1 MRGLHEGL
9 PKPSSNPCEVLTLG
23 AGVGRSSA
31 CGVCR
36 LVVGVARPQ
45 AAGVFSRPPSLL
57 HTGRNRH
64 AALRFLPVR
73 GAIPSGVPH
82 LLHVFLDKGGA
93 KVGCGTPP
101 PLPVGVV
108 LFVKLLGGGLKT
120 ISIAG
125 SGGGIVVVFGSFIIG
140 LARNSNYAYGIYVL
154 YWFELRD
161 ATRCAIASLVLVVGG
176 VFRSSRRLFTPS
188 RASSSRR
195 RLPSSPCSP
204 SRGWV
209 GGT

>member
-1 MRGLHEGL
+1 MIC
-9 PKPSSNPCEVLTLG
+9 SLT
-23 AGVGRSSA
+23 
-31 CGVCR
+31 
-36 LVVGVARPQ
+36 
-45 AAGVFSRPPSLL
+45 
-57 HTGRNRH
+57 
-64 AALRFLPVR
+64 
-73 GAIPSGVPH
+73 AIPSGVPH

-140 LARNSNYAYGIYVL
+140 LARNSNCACGIYVI

-161 ATRCAIASLVLVVGG
+161 AAHCAIASPVLVVGG
-176 VFRSSRRLFTPS
+176 GV
-188 RASSSRR
+188 
-195 RLPSSPCSP
+195 
-204 SRGWV
+204 
-209 GGT
+209 